1 MLHHSHIALSRTTR
15 TSPAD
20 GNVAGRDP
28 RRKGVATVWLIATGP
43 ALLLLLILVTD
54 IGNVW
59 LARIELVNACEAA
72 ALAGA
77 KVWGDAPVHPTPDKV
92 MQLALPDRIKA
103 WTAAQIFG
111 KANLVLQD
119 EDFMGELELNM
130 NPAPPGSTLLPNGD
144 IQFGK
149 LALAAC

>member
-77 KVWGDAPVHPTPDKV
+77 KVWGDAPVHPPDKV
-92 MQLALPDRIKA
+92 ITLAKPDRQKA
-103 WTAAQIFG
+103 WIAAQVFG